1 MSSWRSG
8 TIKQYKSYLERW
20 EQFCFGNNVSVFE
33 PGIGKVIEFLTELF
47 HTGIGYSAINTARS
61 ALSSIILLPGGR
73 PVGEHPLIC
82 RFLKGVFELRPALP
96 KYTEIWDV
104 GIVLRYLKTLYP
116 PQDITLKQLTLKTTT
131 LLCLLTGQ
139 RSHTI
144 HKFDTQFIQKLPN
157 MYRVTVREKLKHT
170 KPGRHQEPFEYL
182 SYEPDKALCIYEHL
196 SEYIERT
203 KPLRDCSKLL
213 ISYIRPHKAVS
224 KDTVA
229 RWLKV
234 TLGLSGIDTEK
245 FTAHSYRAAST
256 SSNTAAGLS
265 LTEIL
270 KTAGWSNAQ
279 TFVKYYN
286 KPVESVNYGS
296 KLLERSE
303 I

>member
-1 MSSWRSG
+1 MSFSKGSVRVKTSFTQIYRDLGCWNS
-8 TIKQYKSYLERW
+8 IKVPE
-20 EQFCFGNNVSVFE
+20 N
-33 PGIGKVIEFLTELF
+33 
-47 HTGIGYSAINTARS
+47 
-61 ALSSIILLPGGR
+61 IIL
-73 PVGEHPLIC
+73 
-82 RFLKGVFELRPALP
+82 
-96 KYTEIWDV
+96 
-104 GIVLRYLKTLYP
+104 YP
-116 PQDITLKQLTLKTTT
+116 RQDITLKQLTLKTTT

-157 MYRVTVREKLKHT
+157 MYRVTVRETLKHT
-170 KPGRHQEPFEYL
+170 ELVRHQEPFEYL

-213 ISYIRPHKAVS
+213 IRYIRPHKAVS

-234 TLGLSGIDTEK
+234 TLGLSGIDMEK
-245 FTAHSYRAAST
+245 FTAHSYRSAST

-279 TFVKYYN
+279 TFLKYYN
-286 KPVESVNYGS
+286 KP
-296 KLLERSE
+296 L
-303 I
+303 

>member
-1 MSSWRSG
+1 M
-8 TIKQYKSYLERW
+8 
-20 EQFCFGNNVSVFE
+20 NNVSVFE

-104 GIVLRYLKTLYP
+104 GIVLRYPKALYP

-157 MYRVTVREKLKHT
+157 MYRVTAREKLKHT

-182 SYEPDKALCIYEHL
+182 SYEPDNALCINEHL

-203 KPLRDCSKLL
+203 TPL
-213 ISYIRPHKAVS
+213 
-224 KDTVA
+224 
-229 RWLKV
+229 
-234 TLGLSGIDTEK
+234 
-245 FTAHSYRAAST
+245 
-256 SSNTAAGLS
+256 
-265 LTEIL
+265 
-270 KTAGWSNAQ
+270 
-279 TFVKYYN
+279 
-286 KPVESVNYGS
+286 
-296 KLLERSE
+296 
-303 I
+303 

>member
-1 MSSWRSG
+1 M
-8 TIKQYKSYLERW
+8 
-20 EQFCFGNNVSVFE
+20 NNVSVFE
-33 PGIGKVIEFLTELF
+33 PDIGKVIEFLTELF
-47 HTGIGYSAINTARS
+47 HTGIEYSAINTARS
-61 ALSSIILLPGGR
+61 ALSSIILLPGER

-96 KYTEIWDV
+96 KYTEMWDV

-144 HKFDTQFIQKLPN
+144 HKFDTTQFIQLPN
-157 MYRVTVREKLKHT
+157 MYRVTVRGKLKHT
-170 KPGRHQEPFEYL
+170 KPGRHQESFQYL
-182 SYEPDKALCIYEHL
+182 PYEPDKALCIYEHL
-196 SEYIERT
+196 SEYIGRT

-234 TLGLSGIDTEK
+234 TLGFSGIDTEK

-256 SSNTAAGLS
+256 SSNKAAGLN

-279 TFVKYYN
+279 TFAKHYN
-286 KPVESVNYGS
+286 KPLESVSYGS

>member
-1 MSSWRSG
+1 M
-8 TIKQYKSYLERW
+8 
-20 EQFCFGNNVSVFE
+20 NNVSVFE

-47 HTGIGYSAINTARS
+47 HTGIGYSAIDTAQS

-116 PQDITLKQLTLKTTT
+116 PQDITLKQLTLKMTT

-157 MYRVTVREKLKHT
+157 MYRVTVQEKLKHT

-182 SYEPDKALCIYEHL
+182 SYEPDKALCIYEHI
-196 SEYIERT
+196 SEYIECM
-203 KPLRDCSKLL
+203 KPLQDCSKLL
-213 ISYIRPHKAVS
+213 ISCIRPHKAVS

-229 RWLKV
+229 HWLKV
-234 TLGLSGIDTEK
+234 TLGLSGIDMEK
-245 FTAHSYRAAST
+245 FTAHSYRGAST

-270 KTAGWSNAQ
+270 KTAGWSSAQ

-286 KPVESVNYGS
+286 KPLESVNYGS

-303 I
+303 IQVKST